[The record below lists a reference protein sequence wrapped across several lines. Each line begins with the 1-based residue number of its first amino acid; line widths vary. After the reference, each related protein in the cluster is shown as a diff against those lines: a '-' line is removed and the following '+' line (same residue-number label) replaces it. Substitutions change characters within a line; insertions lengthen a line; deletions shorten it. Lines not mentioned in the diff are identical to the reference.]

1 MRLNKYISET
11 GVCSR
16 READQ
21 WIEAGRVTLNGIRAQ
36 LGLKVEANDEVRVD
50 GELIGAKREPS
61 YIARNK
67 PAGVTCTT
75 ETQVQD
81 NIVDFIGHPERIFP
95 VGRLDK
101 DSEGLILLTNDG
113 DIVNEILRSENEHE
127 KEYLVRLNRPI
138 TDLSLTLL
146 ASGVKIMGV
155 MTKPCRVMRVGQ
167 DGLRIILTQGLNR
180 QIRRMCSALG
190 YRVERLRRVRIIDI
204 DLGTLAPGEWRYL
217 SEAEIAGLTARG
229 VRSSAAPA
237 PKPRPSSGGPS
248 RTASP
253 DPAPA
258 PRSTERNPR
267 PHGSN
272 ERPNKR
278 ARTAHRPSSTRR

>member
-21 WIEAGRVTLNGIRAQ
+21 WIEAGRVTLNGVRAQ
-36 LGLKVEANDEVRVD
+36 LGLKVQADDQVRVD
-50 GELIGAKREPS
+50 GELIGARKKPI
-61 YIARNK
+61 YIALNK
-67 PAGVTCTT
+67 PAGITCTT
-75 ETQVQD
+75 ESHVQD
-81 NIVDFIGHPERIFP
+81 NIVDFIGHSERIFP

-127 KEYLVRLNRPI
+127 KEYLVGLNRPI
-138 TDLSLTLL
+138 TDLSLSML

-155 MTKPCRVMRVGQ
+155 MTKPCKVTRVGR

-190 YRVERLRRVRIIDI
+190 YRVERLRRVRIINI
-204 DLGTLAPGEWRYL
+204 NLGDLPTGEWRYL
-217 SEAEIAGLTARG
+217 SEPEVAGLTAG
-229 VRSSAAPA
+229 GIKSSAARGPT
-237 PKPRPSSGGPS
+237 PPRSTGGPS
-248 RTASP
+248 QSANP

-258 PRSTERNPR
+258 PRAIEKNPR
-267 PHGSN
+267 PHGSQSN
-272 ERPNKR
+272 TN
-278 ARTAHRPSSTRR
+278 ARRGPPRSSTRR